1 MGAWNYGVFDDDT
14 AYDALDNL
22 KVSQEII
29 TDMKKYFDAV
39 IGEEFVDYD
48 KEHSYTVLPGIGGGS
63 GGTERRYP
71 RYAVDSCP
79 VMVAK
84 RSYSTGAKVGARF
97 CNKCYNAARQERY
110 YGVKL
115 HIFAMLRPGRL
126 PLLRAAQLS
135 LASCPEW

>member
-1 MGAWNYGVFDDDT
+1 MTRSILTPSFQALAEEAAEQNGDT
-14 AYDALDNL
+14 
-22 KVSQEII
+22 
-29 TDMKKYFDAV
+29 
-39 IGEEFVDYD
+39 
-48 KEHSYTVLPGIGGGS
+48 H
-63 GGTERRYP
+63 

-84 RSYSTGAKVGARF
+84 RSYSTGAEVGVMF